1 MEMDVVGMI
10 NKYGFPVIAAFG
22 MGYLIYYVWRWVTTE
37 IRPTLKETETIMVAL
52 ADRVRLLD
60 NDLIRLN
67 QKVDV
72 VLQLRGKL
80 IEREKML
87 AEKRIND
94 EKKLI
99 EQQPN

>member
-37 IRPTLKETETIMVAL
+37 IRPILKETETIMVAL

-80 IEREKML
+80 IERERML

-94 EKKLI
+94 EKKLA
-99 EQQPN
+99 EQQTN

>member
-1 MEMDVVGMI
+1 MDMDIVNMI
-10 NKYGFPVIAAFG
+10 NKYGFPVVAAFG
-22 MGYLIYYVWRWVTTE
+22 MGYLIYYVWRWVTTD
-37 IRPTLKETETIMVAL
+37 IRPILKNTESIMVAL
-52 ADRVRLLD
+52 ADRVRMLD

-80 IEREKML
+80 IERERML

-94 EKKLI
+94 EKKLV
-99 EQQPN
+99 EPEK